1 MRLLDDLDDLD
12 LKSRIKQRQRMR
24 WLAEFM
30 IAGLCVFA
38 LVWLF
43 LQL

>member
-1 MRLLDDLDDLD
+1 MRIFDD
-12 LKSRIKQRQRMR
+12 SYFERRIKQRQRMR
-24 WLAEFM
+24 WLAEFVV
-30 IAGLCVFA
+30 AGLCVFA